1 MSWMIG
7 SLLVLLLTISSRSL
21 QILTEEIGEQIFQN
35 SNTTTIKTSIIS
47 SISAPTVI
55 NNIYKYSINT
65 AQIARAPKSTY
76 STLHTASSRSL

>member
-55 NNIYKYSINT
+55 NNICKYSINT
-65 AQIARAPKSTY
+65 APIAHAHK
-76 STLHTASSRSL
+76 